1 MTKILIVEDEDSV
14 LDPLELL
21 LSKEGFSIET
31 ARNGR
36 EGLDKFWKVSPDL
49 VLLDI
54 MLPEVSGTEVC
65 IGDKWLDVVKAEEY
79 CFKFGIE
86 FVPYEKIPSTIEAI
100 NYERD
105 RDSIVAVRRGMGEGH
120 KREGVVLRPPFE
132 VRMNNDARIIAKHK
146 RDDFRETKTPRNDV
160 DPSKLKV
167 LEEAEEIAEEWCV
180 AMRLNHIINKMTVDG
195 IEPDMSKMGDIIKNM
210 IDDIYIEAKG
220 EIVESREVQKAI
232 GTKTVALYKQHLRNI
247 NFGDSNE

>member
-65 IGDKWLDVVKAEEY
+65 RQIRAKSNVPIIMLTAKDTEVDKVVGLELGADDYVTKPYSVREVVARVKA
-79 CFKFGIE
+79 IL
-86 FVPYEKIPSTIEAI
+86 
-100 NYERD
+100 
-105 RDSIVAVRRGMGEGH
+105 RRVSG
-120 KREGVVLRPPFE
+120 
-132 VRMNNDARIIAKHK
+132 
-146 RDDFRETKTPRNDV
+146 
-160 DPSKLKV
+160 
-167 LEEAEEIAEEWCV
+167 AEEKKTFVRAGELEVDLERYVTTVKGASISLSSKEFEFLKCLIGAKGRVLTREQLLEQVWGYDNSFEIDT
-180 AMRLNHIINKMTVDG
+180 RTVDQHIARLREKLG
-195 IEPDMSKMGDIIKNM
+195 PESGRVITVKNVGYRLKL
-210 IDDIYIEAKG
+210 D
-220 EIVESREVQKAI
+220 
-232 GTKTVALYKQHLRNI
+232 
-247 NFGDSNE
+247 